1 LRTVERSVLLPYSA
15 TALRAL
21 VNDVDRYSEFVPGC
35 KSSCV
40 IEAGN
45 DFVVARLELAGRGV
59 TESLVTRNDQSE
71 SGIIVLSLVSGP
83 FESFNGQW
91 SFTDLGV
98 GCRVGLEV
106 SFRLKSLMIDS
117 LLGPFFAKII
127 DGLVDSFSKRARDVL
142 SDEDSN

>member
-1 LRTVERSVLLPYSA
+1 MRTVERSVLLPYSA
-15 TALRAL
+15 KALQAL
-21 VNDVDRYSEFVPGC
+21 VNDVDRYREFVPGC
-35 KSSCV
+35 KSSSV
-40 IEAGN
+40 IEKGN
-45 DFVVARLELAGRGV
+45 DFVVARLELSGRGV

-71 SGIIVLSLVSGP
+71 NGIIVLSLVSGP

-106 SFRLKSLMIDS
+106 SFRLKSPMIDS
-117 LLGPFFAKII
+117 LLGPFFAKTI

-142 SDEDSN
+142 TDQDSN

>member
-1 LRTVERSVLLPYSA
+1 M
-15 TALRAL
+15 
-21 VNDVDRYSEFVPGC
+21 
-35 KSSCV
+35 
-40 IEAGN
+40 
-45 DFVVARLELAGRGV
+45 VARLELSGRGV

-71 SGIIVLSLVSGP
+71 NGIIVLSLVSGP

-117 LLGPFFAKII
+117 LLGAFFAKII

-142 SDEDSN
+142 SEEDSN